1 MSLAKVALSLSLAL
15 YREHRMIMQ
24 QRNLKIKCITY
35 LNEVKRNLEIIF
47 QIFFITSVLSLIS
60 IKYHLLFFE
69 NYALLPL
76 QRKDR
81 EK

>member
-35 LNEVKRNLEIIF
+35 LNEVKRNLEIMF
-47 QIFFITSVLSLIS
+47 QNLLLTYIIDFDKIS
-60 IKYHLLFFE
+60 FTIC
-69 NYALLPL
+69 
-76 QRKDR
+76 
-81 EK
+81 